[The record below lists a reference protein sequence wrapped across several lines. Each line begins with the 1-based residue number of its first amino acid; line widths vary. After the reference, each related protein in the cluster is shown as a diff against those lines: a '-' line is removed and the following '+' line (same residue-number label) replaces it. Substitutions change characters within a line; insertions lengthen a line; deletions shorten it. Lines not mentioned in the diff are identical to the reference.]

1 MPTIILKTVIHADMQ
16 ICFDLS
22 RSIDLHSI
30 SVSDTDEKA
39 IAGRTSGLIELGE
52 TVTWEATHF
61 GIRQKLTSKITAF
74 ESPYYFVD
82 EQVKGAFK
90 SIHHQHIFE
99 KDGNKTIMTDI
110 FHFRSPFGIFGR
122 IFNFFILNGYMRK
135 FLTQRNQ
142 VIKAYAESGR
152 WKEILRN

>member
-1 MPTIILKTVIHADMQ
+1 MPTINLKTIVHADIQ

-30 SVSDTDEKA
+30 SVSETNEKA
-39 IAGRTSGLIELGE
+39 IAGKTSGLIELGE

-61 GIRQKLTSKITAF
+61 GIRQQLTSKITAF
-74 ESPYYFVD
+74 EPPFYFVD

-99 KDGNKTIMTDI
+99 KDGDKTIMTDI
-110 FHFRSPFGIFGR
+110 FHFRSPMWIFGE
-122 IFNFFILNGYMRK
+122 IFNSLILTRYMKR
-135 FLTQRNQ
+135 FLVQRNQ
-142 VIKAYAESGR
+142 VIKEFAESSK
-152 WKEILRN
+152 WKEILG

>member
-1 MPTIILKTVIHADMQ
+1 MPTITLKTIIHADIQ

-39 IAGRTSGLIELGE
+39 IAGKTSGLIEFGE

-74 ESPYYFVD
+74 EAPFYFVD

-90 SIHHQHIFE
+90 SIHHQHIFK
-99 KDGNKTIMTDI
+99 KDSDKTIMTDI

-122 IFNFFILNGYMRK
+122 IFNYFVLTRYMQK
-135 FLTQRNQ
+135 FLEQRNE
-142 VIKAYAESGR
+142 VVKAYAESDL
-152 WKEILRN
+152 WKEILKK

>member
-1 MPTIILKTVIHADMQ
+1 MPVIRLKTLIRADIQ

-22 RSIDLHSI
+22 RSIDLHSL

-39 IAGRTSGLIELGE
+39 IAGRISGLIELGE

-61 GIRQKLTSKITAF
+61 GIRQQLTSKITAF
-74 ESPYYFVD
+74 ESPFYFVD
-82 EQVKGAFK
+82 EQVKGDFK

-99 KDGNKTIMTDI
+99 RQGKNTVMTDI
-110 FHFRSPFGIFGR
+110 FHFRSPFGIFGN
-122 IFNFFILNGYMRK
+122 IFNFFVLTRYMKK

-142 VIKAYAESGR
+142 IIRQYA
-152 WKEILRN
+152 